1 MNKKLKYYFLL
12 ILLIASLFP
21 NDIVAAIASLKG
33 DVKIR
38 EDQKSKYSS
47 AYKGQMIQ
55 SGYWIK
61 TDNGV
66 FASLIFL
73 DGTNVKIHQKTE
85 IEIKSSRLTS
95 KELKTNMYVAEGE
108 AWSNVSN
115 QGNGEFKIETPIIYK
130 IIDEYYISRYYTF

>member
-66 FASLIFL
+66 INKKLIL
-73 DGTNVKIHQKTE
+73 Q
-85 IEIKSSRLTS
+85 
-95 KELKTNMYVAEGE
+95 
-108 AWSNVSN
+108 
-115 QGNGEFKIETPIIYK
+115 
-130 IIDEYYISRYYTF
+130 